1 MTVKTKRRIA
11 ECIGWLCLLLMLGVV
26 GGCDLGTLPLKAMW
40 WAFGLLAVGA
50 AAWWKAGILC
60 RRW

>member
-1 MTVKTKRRIA
+1 MTVNTKRRIA

-40 WAFGLLAVGA
+40 WAFCLLTVGA
-50 AAWWKAGILC
+50 AALYKAGVVRC
-60 RRW
+60 RR